1 MSAIRTTNNPTML
14 VWAREEI
21 GYTIEQAAEALGIS
35 VENLKAAEAG
45 ERALTLNQLRDAAEK
60 YDFPFG
66 YFYLSSPPHNRT
78 FKPIPDFRIEPG
90 LVGKNHYRL
99 GLEIKKCR
107 DRRDIFLDLATSM
120 EMEVKPFELP
130 KIDNQPN
137 FGSLMRARL
146 GISDRDINS
155 LNYDTV
161 YGFWK
166 DRIEKDGVLVYES
179 QYIPDASGVIG
190 AAMFYEKCPIILI
203 KRGGDFNE
211 RKLFT
216 LLHEYA
222 HLLMGLSAI
231 NDSSALTID
240 LVNSVES
247 QLEAKCNL
255 LAAEILVP
263 FEKINT
269 DEYVGLQAVDKME
282 LLSIRFKVTYTTA
295 AVCLKRFNLI
305 NVREFINLLDLR
317 RAANQKKPRGKGEEV
332 KIPRE
337 NIVRLDM
344 GRPTFNTVLGAYSAG
359 LLDVYDAS
367 AILSLRVKKIDRLV
381 AGIH

>member
-1 MSAIRTTNNPTML
+1 ML

-146 GISDRDINS
+146 GISDRDVNS

-255 LAAEILVP
+255 LAAEILVH

-269 DEYVGLQAVDKME
+269 DEYVVLQAVDKME